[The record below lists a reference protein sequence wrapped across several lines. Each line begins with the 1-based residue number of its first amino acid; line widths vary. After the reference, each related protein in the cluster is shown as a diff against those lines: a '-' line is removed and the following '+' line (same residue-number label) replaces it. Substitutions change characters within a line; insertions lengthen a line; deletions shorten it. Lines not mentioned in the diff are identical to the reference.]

1 MQKKLKPE
9 HLTPC
14 SHSEIVAGLIQH
26 ELFHVLGLY
35 HTQLRPDRDL
45 HIRVHRCAQFSLV
58 QN

>member
-1 MQKKLKPE
+1 MQKKLKTE
-9 HLTPC
+9 HLTSN
-14 SHSEIVAGLIQH
+14 SHSAIVAGLIQH

-45 HIRVHRCAQFSLV
+45 HIRVHRCTQFSLA